1 MHTIE
6 KMYLE
11 ATSKTPNVSLDVS
24 KGKFELKGRSIPEN
38 PEAFYAPIYD
48 WINEY
53 IDSPMPTTIIDVK
66 LEYFNISSSKSILGI
81 FKVFEKINELGTSSV
96 EINWYFEKHDDDMAE
111 AGKDFNAIIKL
122 PFNLVEVTEII

>member
-1 MHTIE
+1 MQTIE

-11 ATSKTPNVSLDVS
+11 ATSKTPNVSLDIS
-24 KGKFELKGRSIPEN
+24 KGTFALKGRSIPEN
-38 PEAFYAPIYD
+38 PEEFYAPIYD

-53 IDSPMPTTIIDVK
+53 IASPKPTTIIDIQ

-81 FKVFEKINELGTSSV
+81 FKYFEKINNQEITSV
-96 EINWYFEKHDDDMAE
+96 KVNWYFENHDDEMAE

-122 PFNLVEVTEII
+122 PFNLVELNETL